1 MAMRG
6 RSVSLTR
13 YHPACPITNWSHFMS
28 GDVGPTRSV
37 LLAEDTVHPL
47 FSSDSSPVIAGS

>member
-1 MAMRG
+1 MRG

-13 YHPACPITNWSHFMS
+13 YHPACPRTNWSHFMS

>member
-1 MAMRG
+1 
-6 RSVSLTR
+6 
-13 YHPACPITNWSHFMS
+13 MS

-37 LLAEDTVHPL
+37 LLAEDAVHPL

>member
-1 MAMRG
+1 
-6 RSVSLTR
+6 
-13 YHPACPITNWSHFMS
+13 MS

-37 LLAEDTVHPL
+37 LLAEDTGHPL